1 MKNTMKTTNNNPLL
15 TLTCLVAT
23 ATALP
28 AALTSTAVFTD
39 DFSSDS
45 SADYIGTST
54 FGTPTATFDVS
65 AGTLNAPVTGGV
77 NETYDVFYDTAI
89 FDIGQILS
97 VDISGPDDTY
107 MTVSTTTR
115 GPNTAGED
123 GVRLLWELDG
133 TFRARNYTNGSES
146 GTVVFD
152 SSFFVAEPGPLTLY
166 LYRASDNE
174 FAAAFDDGSGFTWL
188 NTTGGT
194 ERQDF
199 TAGDTGNG
207 ALYIGVE
214 TYGSGTVNFDNLTLA
229 VPEPSSTALLGL
241 GGLAFCMR
249 RKR

>member
-1 MKNTMKTTNNNPLL
+1 M
-15 TLTCLVAT
+15 
-23 ATALP
+23 
-28 AALTSTAVFTD
+28 
-39 DFSSDS
+39 
-45 SADYIGTST
+45 SA
-54 FGTPTATFDVS
+54 
-65 AGTLNAPVTGGV
+65 
-77 NETYDVFYDTAI
+77 
-89 FDIGQILS
+89 
-97 VDISGPDDTY
+97 
-107 MTVSTTTR
+107 STTTR
-115 GPNTAGED
+115 AANTAGED
-123 GVRLLWELDG
+123 GVRLNWELNG
-133 TFRARNYTNGSES
+133 TFQAKNYTDGSGS
-146 GTVVFD
+146 TINFD
-152 SSFFVAEPGPLTLY
+152 NSFYVDAGSVTLY

-214 TYGSGTVNFDNLTLA
+214 TYNLSTRNFDNLTLA